1 MSGGNDRGGCWRVLL
16 CARCNALCACP
27 SVSFSLGRV
36 WETEN
41 GRAAGMTSACR
52 GGHGGETR
60 RVKVGGGCGPQRGQG
75 VSPEILDP
83 RRPSTPP
90 AHPPPKEDIRAEG
103 QRMEEVQRE
112 TYSSKDEGTVGRVPD
127 AQMQR
132 GAMPHSCQKLG
143 ATSTKLFSPPKAA
156 SPPITPS
163 IFTHQTTLCLWCT
176 LPSCFLLMPEADETT
191 EPT

>member
-1 MSGGNDRGGCWRVLL
+1 MSGGNDRGGYWRVLL

-60 RVKVGGGCGPQRGQG
+60 RVKVGRGCGPQRRVG
-75 VSPEILDP
+75 VCPESLGP

-90 AHPPPKEDIRAEG
+90 HTPPPGGRISG
-103 QRMEEVQRE
+103 L
-112 TYSSKDEGTVGRVPD
+112 KDNEWKRCNVRPQPGGGNGWPGARCSD
-127 AQMQR
+127 AAR
-132 GAMPHSCQKLG
+132 RDATLLPEAWCDLLVSCFPL
-143 ATSTKLFSPPKAA
+143 LSPAPLLRYLLC
-156 SPPITPS
+156 IN
-163 IFTHQTTLCLWCT
+163 QTNPCLWCT
-176 LPSCFLLMPEADETT
+176 LPSLFY
-191 EPT
+191 